1 MKPRAHGPLTCTL
14 QMRSCRPAGGA
25 RFRFASVRTATA
37 LFAAALSFAVPAGA
51 AETIIAGSVASGSTN
66 LWPVAIG
73 IRKGFFASEGIKID
87 LVLAQ
92 SNASVIQQL
101 AANSI
106 NISVSGGLVDP
117 IRAIDKGAPIALVR
131 IETEKPPYALLAKP
145 AIKAIADLKGR
156 IVSVGGPKDITRI
169 FFERM
174 LKASGVAPRDV
185 DLIFAGA
192 TTARLAALQSGAADA
207 ALLTTPYSFHAE
219 AAGFANLGLVS
230 DVVDMPFSGV
240 SVNRNWA
247 ARNMKTAQAYLAV
260 HGKAT
265 AWLEDPANRQEAIDI
280 MIAVSHLAASDV
292 EKAYAFL
299 HDGHFF
305 ETTGKISR
313 SKLGKVL
320 EALQELGDIP
330 ASMSVDRL
338 FMPPLTQ
345 VTD

>member
-1 MKPRAHGPLTCTL
+1 MCAIYV
-14 QMRSCRPAGGA
+14 RSVPGRSA
-25 RFRFASVRTATA
+25 VA
-37 LFAAALSFAVPAGA
+37 LLAAALSLAAPASA
-51 AETIIAGSVASGSTN
+51 AETIIAGSVSSGSTN

-73 IRKGFFASEGIKID
+73 INKGFFAAVGIKID
-87 LVLAQ
+87 LVFAQ

-145 AIKAIADLKGR
+145 AIKSIADLKGR
-156 IVSVGGPKDITRI
+156 LVSVGGPKDITRI

-207 ALLTTPYSFHAE
+207 ALLTTPYNFHAE
-219 AAGFANLGLVS
+219 AAGFTNLGLAS
-230 DVVDMPFSGV
+230 DFIDMPFSGV

-260 HGKAT
+260 HGQAT
-265 AWLEDPANRQEAIDI
+265 AWLEDPANREEAIKI
-280 MIAVSHLAASDV
+280 MIAVSSLTAADV
-292 EKAYAFL
+292 EKAYTFL

-313 SKLGKVL
+313 SKLGKVV
-320 EALQELGDIP
+320 EALQELGDLP

>member
-1 MKPRAHGPLTCTL
+1 MMAGRSARDARGRRAI
-14 QMRSCRPAGGA
+14 
-25 RFRFASVRTATA
+25 A
-37 LFAAALSFAVPAGA
+37 LLIAAALLPAPAARA
-51 AETIIAGSVASGSTN
+51 AETIIAGSVSSGSTN
-66 LWPVAIG
+66 LWPVIIG
-73 IRKGFFASEGIKID
+73 INKGFFAAADIKID
-87 LVLAQ
+87 LVFAQ

-106 NISVSGGLVDP
+106 NVSVSGGLVDP

-131 IETEKPPYALLAKP
+131 IETQKPPYALLAKP
-145 AIKAIADLKGR
+145 AIKTIADLKGR

-174 LKASGVAPRDV
+174 LKASGIAPLDV

-207 ALLTTPYSFHAE
+207 ALLTTPYNFYAE
-219 AAGFANLGLVS
+219 AAGFSNLGLAS
-230 DVVDMPFSGV
+230 DFVDMPFSGV

-247 ARNMKTAQAYLAV
+247 ARNLKTAQSYLAV

-265 AWLEDPANRQEAIDI
+265 AWLEDPANRREAIDI
-280 MIAVSHLAASDV
+280 MIAVSSLGAADV

-299 HDGHFF
+299 HHGHFF

-330 ASMSVDRL
+330 ATMSVDRL
-338 FMPPLTQ
+338 FMPGLTQ

>member
-1 MKPRAHGPLTCTL
+1 MCAIYVRPVPR
-14 QMRSCRPAGGA
+14 RSA
-25 RFRFASVRTATA
+25 VA
-37 LFAAALSFAVPAGA
+37 LFAAALSLAVPARA
-51 AETIIAGSVASGSTN
+51 AETIIAGSVSSGSTN

-73 IRKGFFASEGIKID
+73 MNKGFFAAAGIKID
-87 LVLAQ
+87 LVFAQ

-117 IRAIDKGAPIALVR
+117 IRAIDRGAPIALVR

-145 AIKAIADLKGR
+145 AIKTIADLKGR

-174 LKASGVAPRDV
+174 LKASGVAARDV

-207 ALLTTPYSFHAE
+207 ALLTTPCNFHAE
-219 AAGFANLGLVS
+219 AAGFANLGLAS
-230 DVVDMPFSGV
+230 DFIDMPFSGV

-247 ARNMKTAQAYLAV
+247 ARNMKTAQAYLVV
-260 HGKAT
+260 HGEAT
-265 AWLEDPANRQEAIDI
+265 AWLEDPANRDEAIKV
-280 MIAVSHLAASDV
+280 MVRVSSLAVADV

-305 ETTGKISR
+305 ENTGKISR
-313 SKLGKVL
+313 RKL
-320 EALQELGDIP
+320 
-330 ASMSVDRL
+330 
-338 FMPPLTQ
+338 
-345 VTD
+345 

>member
-1 MKPRAHGPLTCTL
+1 
-14 QMRSCRPAGGA
+14 
-25 RFRFASVRTATA
+25 
-37 LFAAALSFAVPAGA
+37 
-51 AETIIAGSVASGSTN
+51 
-66 LWPVAIG
+66 
-73 IRKGFFASEGIKID
+73 
-87 LVLAQ
+87 
-92 SNASVIQQL
+92 
-101 AANSI
+101 
-106 NISVSGGLVDP
+106 
-117 IRAIDKGAPIALVR
+117 
-131 IETEKPPYALLAKP
+131 
-145 AIKAIADLKGR
+145 
-156 IVSVGGPKDITRI
+156 
-169 FFERM
+169 M

-219 AAGFANLGLVS
+219 AAGFTNLGLAS

-247 ARNMKTAQAYLAV
+247 ARNMRTAQAYLAV

-313 SKLGKVL
+313 SKLGKVV